1 MMNIQCKKNYNQF
14 ENGCSKSI
22 DFKFNRFSFRQF
34 SMLPLQTCTHGTC
47 DIDNILLNTL
57 KVFFTF
63 SFKCLNVIRKGIPSE
78 TLHIQQFLYI

>member
-1 MMNIQCKKNYNQF
+1 MVAVNLLILNL
-14 ENGCSKSI
+14 I
-22 DFKFNRFSFRQF
+22 DFLLDNFQCYHCK
-34 SMLPLQTCTHGTC
+34 LACTHGTC
-47 DIDNILLNTL
+47 GIDNILLNTL

>member
-1 MMNIQCKKNYNQF
+1 MQKNYNQF

-22 DFKFNRFSFRQF
+22 DFKFNRFSFR
-34 SMLPLQTCTHGTC
+34 QTCTHGTC